1 MSRRIK
7 YHIRSGLVLVLLL
20 FALGCIGGIERE
32 LISLWGGAWRAC
44 LSLALAGVIIWKQ
57 DR

>member
-44 LSLALAGVIIWKQ
+44 LALTLAGVIMWGRI
-57 DR
+57 

>member
-1 MSRRIK
+1 MNKKIKNRI
-7 YHIRSGLVLVLLL
+7 RAGLVLGLLL

-44 LSLALAGVIIWKQ
+44 LSLTLVGVIMWV
-57 DR
+57 R

>member
-7 YHIRSGLVLVLLL
+7 NRIRAGLVLGLLL

-32 LISLWGGAWRAC
+32 LIDLWGGAWRAC
-44 LSLALAGVIIWKQ
+44 LSITLAGVIMWVQI
-57 DR
+57 

>member
-7 YHIRSGLVLVLLL
+7 NRIRAGLVLGLLL

-32 LISLWGGAWRAC
+32 LIDLWGGAWRVC
-44 LSLALAGVIIWKQ
+44 LSITLAGVIMWA
-57 DR
+57 R